1 VLAAAKSINESNK
14 AAEGLFIEEIDE
26 KVIKNASAYSK
37 ACLSP
42 LAAFFGGVVAQE
54 IVKFTGKYSPLKQWL
69 HYDIFET
76 LPRSEVNRTPMNCR
90 YDDQILVYGREVQ
103 EKLAKVRT
111 FMIGA
116 GALGCEYVKAFALMG
131 IGCST
136 EGKVTV
142 TDNDNIEVSNLN
154 RQFLFRK
161 NNVGESKSHVACS
174 IAASINPSL
183 NVQDYK
189 LYVAQETENI
199 FNDQFWEGLDFIV
212 NAVDNIKAR
221 LYVDQRC
228 VWYTKPLLESGTLGT
243 KANS

>member
-1 VLAAAKSINESNK
+1 M
-14 AAEGLFIEEIDE
+14 G
-26 KVIKNASAYSK
+26 
-37 ACLSP
+37 
-42 LAAFFGGVVAQE
+42 
-54 IVKFTGKYSPLKQWL
+54 
-69 HYDIFET
+69 
-76 LPRSEVNRTPMNCR
+76 CR

-103 EKLAKVRT
+103 EKLAKIRT

-131 IGCST
+131 IGCSA

-142 TDNDNIEVSNLN
+142 TDNDNIEISNLN

-161 NNVGESKSHVACS
+161 TNIGESKSQVACK

-183 NVQDYK
+183 NVQDCK
-189 LYVAQETENI
+189 LFVARETEHI
-199 FNDQFWEGLDFIV
+199 FNDQFWEGLDFVV

-221 LYVDQRC
+221 LYVDQQC